1 MNTKYANKTFTNR
14 KIYIVNQITYL
25 LYVYVK
31 CHLHRLSKHFRWH
44 CSRSNESASWKA
56 FQRNVHR
63 KWYVTLLHCRFVQAM
78 KTQNSNDISELI
90 SIDICMKM
98 IILLNQIWNKSG
110 KRVRDQSSL
119 REQAEYKRKIK
130 EIPLFLDNSVIYIV
144 KPLLSAGFYIA

>member
-1 MNTKYANKTFTNR
+1 
-14 KIYIVNQITYL
+14 
-25 LYVYVK
+25 
-31 CHLHRLSKHFRWH
+31 
-44 CSRSNESASWKA
+44 
-56 FQRNVHR
+56 
-63 KWYVTLLHCRFVQAM
+63 M